1 MVDCKLEVASI
12 VATAILEI
20 LYYLAQKS
28 HHLLGSYF
36 HLSLVRH
43 RMEADISV
51 NTVGQPEQLELV
63 MDFTADHLATNLGP
77 LCTNSGRNL

>member
-12 VATAILEI
+12 VATSILEI

-43 RMEADISV
+43 HMEADISV
-51 NTVGQPEQLELV
+51 NTVGQPEQLELA
-63 MDFTADHLATNLGP
+63 MDFIADRWVAN
-77 LCTNSGRNL
+77 